1 MELRAGTNDITQ
13 ILLDVGFDIAA
24 RVKSTSKT
32 HSLISSQQEQFT
44 IISAC
49 STSFCFIKSILIPA
63 IHKTFIRCTFT
74 LIQGHFCLKFFTT
87 QISRIRNSP
96 ILLKRVHQ
104 ELVETGIESSHPQV
118 LNFLSHVFSVV
129 YLFGI

>member
-13 ILLDVGFDIAA
+13 ILLDVGFDVAA

-49 STSFCFIKSILIPA
+49 STSFCFMKSILIPA
-63 IHKTFIRCTFT
+63 VDEYVHT
-74 LIQGHFCLKFFTT
+74 LYLHFD
-87 QISRIRNSP
+87 SRS
-96 ILLKRVHQ
+96 LL
-104 ELVETGIESSHPQV
+104 S
-118 LNFLSHVFSVV
+118 
-129 YLFGI
+129 